1 MGDMLLRG
9 VPDAIKT
16 ELKQFASESGKSLSE
31 TAVDV
36 LRKGIAARK
45 ADRDKPRQSAWDLL
59 RAASVESEAIDH
71 DGEYVRIMDEIE
83 AERKRDF
90 GRPVPDFE

>member
-16 ELKQFASESGKSLSE
+16 ELASLAKEDGQSLSQK
-31 TAVDV
+31 AIQI
-36 LRKGIAARK
+36 LRRGILVERE
-45 ADRDKPRQSAWDLL
+45 DRLRPQQSAWEVL
-59 RAASVESEAIDH
+59 RGAAVETGAIDH
-71 DGEYVRIMDEIE
+71 DGEFSKIMDEIE

-90 GRPVPDFE
+90 GRPVTDFE